1 MNNRQ
6 IFLAISFVVIL
17 AIAVWTYFW
26 HDAAFFYIL
35 VLPFIYMGIV
45 DMIQTRQSIKRNYP
59 LFGRLRY
66 VFEDLRPKI
75 QQYFVESDTDGSPIN
90 RNERSVIYQ
99 RAKKQIDTVPFGT
112 QLNVYAEGYE
122 WMTHSI
128 APRDFH
134 KMDHNPRVR
143 FGGDKC
149 TQPYDMSVLNVP
161 R

>member
-6 IFLAISFVVIL
+6 LFIVSSLIIIV

-26 HDAAFFYIL
+26 VDAAFLYIL
-35 VLPFIYMGIV
+35 VLPFIYMGV
-45 DMIQTRQSIKRNYP
+45 MDMIQTRQSIRRNFP
-59 LFGRLRY
+59 VLGRLRY

-75 QQYFVESDTDGSPIN
+75 QQYFVESDTDGAPIN

-99 RAKKQIDTVPFGT
+99 RAKKQIDTIPFRT

-128 APRDFH
+128 APKHFH

-143 FGGDKC
+143 FVRQKC
-149 TQPYDMSVLNVP
+149 THPY
-161 R
+161 